1 MTPERWG
8 ELEELYEAARALR
21 PFERTSLL
29 QRADP
34 ELRATV
40 VSILAQEGIL
50 EEGDVLQQEGA
61 FLDRPAWEGRE
72 SLLKHAG
79 PLQAERPVSAGEQL
93 GPYRIEQKIGQGGMG
108 TVYRATDTRL
118 DRAVAIKISG
128 SLFDER
134 FEREARA
141 ISSLNHPHICTLYDI
156 GPDYMVME
164 LLEGETLAAR
174 IRKGALPVSDV
185 LRYGAQI
192 AGALDAAHHKNIT
205 HRDLK
210 PANVMITKN
219 GVKVLDF
226 GLAKCPARDG
236 TLTLTGAVMG
246 TPAYMAP
253 EQLEG
258 KEADARTDIFALG
271 HTLYEMATGK
281 RLAPGRP
288 PAMDGLP
295 KDLLIS
301 SNDPW
306 SWILTIVGSRRPT

>member
-1 MTPERWG
+1 
-8 ELEELYEAARALR
+8 
-21 PFERTSLL
+21 
-29 QRADP
+29 
-34 ELRATV
+34 
-40 VSILAQEGIL
+40 
-50 EEGDVLQQEGA
+50 
-61 FLDRPAWEGRE
+61 
-72 SLLKHAG
+72 
-79 PLQAERPVSAGEQL
+79 
-93 GPYRIEQKIGQGGMG
+93 MG

-174 IRKGALPVSDV
+174 IRKGALPISDV

-192 AGALDAAHHKNIT
+192 AGALAAANDKNIT

-219 GVKVLDF
+219 GVKVVDF
-226 GLAKCPARDG
+226 GLAKGPTRDG
-236 TLTLTGAVMG
+236 TLTRTGAVMG

-258 KEADARTDIFALG
+258 KEGDTRTDIFALG

-281 RLAPGRP
+281 RLLPGRP

-295 KDLLIS
+295 ERFS
-301 SNDPW
+301 SY
-306 SWILTIVGSRRPT
+306 RRTMPGA